1 MKKILRGAVLTFI
14 VLCVLIAAAAFTAK
28 STTESGLLRLRKE
41 IVDAGDYLDI
51 EDYPLP
57 EVQEKENA
65 YSHLMSVGNELESA
79 QSEIEAAKLDKVYD
93 TKEKISLSENE
104 SQALNQILN
113 QYSSLNEQLFLAS
126 ECSGFRSEFDPQ
138 DGFAAEL
145 PHLMNLRLACR
156 FLSFAAITKANQGE
170 GDTALRNCEAIIKLS
185 LLADSEPLLVGYLVG
200 IACQSIAMDAAY
212 QTLSVCEVSKDAIQS
227 FLVSLNAIQPYQ
239 SLADALKAERAIA
252 VMTFDQLR
260 EGDAQEAL
268 AGNAGG
274 LGQLGNNWLTEAY
287 LNDDEA
293 VYHQIMS
300 EQLELLNAPK
310 SVRDTKIQET
320 LDRLTDS
327 GFRYAIS
334 KMVLPALAPVADAA
348 DRAEAL
354 KRCMRIIMLGQQS
367 DAGNLEELDLPET
380 LLEDPFS
387 QKSLICLTGEHPW
400 SVYSVGANL
409 VDDSGSLK
417 PIEGGSQPLDL
428 GFVKISGLKPK
439 ADN

>member
-1 MKKILRGAVLTFI
+1 
-14 VLCVLIAAAAFTAK
+14 
-28 STTESGLLRLRKE
+28 
-41 IVDAGDYLDI
+41 
-51 EDYPLP
+51 
-57 EVQEKENA
+57 
-65 YSHLMSVGNELESA
+65 
-79 QSEIEAAKLDKVYD
+79 
-93 TKEKISLSENE
+93 
-104 SQALNQILN
+104 
-113 QYSSLNEQLFLAS
+113 
-126 ECSGFRSEFDPQ
+126 
-138 DGFAAEL
+138 
-145 PHLMNLRLACR
+145 
-156 FLSFAAITKANQGE
+156 
-170 GDTALRNCEAIIKLS
+170 
-185 LLADSEPLLVGYLVG
+185 
-200 IACQSIAMDAAY
+200 
-212 QTLSVCEVSKDAIQS
+212 
-227 FLVSLNAIQPYQ
+227 
-239 SLADALKAERAIA
+239 
-252 VMTFDQLR
+252 MTFDQLR

-310 SVRDTKIQET
+310 SPVTRKSKT

-348 DRAEAL
+348 DRSAEAL
-354 KRCMRIIMLGQQS
+354 KRCMRIIMLGQES
-367 DAGNLEELDLPET
+367 DAGNLEELDLPES

-439 ADN
+439 ADD

>member
-1 MKKILRGAVLTFI
+1 MNKILRGAVLTFI
-14 VLCVLIAAAAFTAK
+14 ILCVLLAAAAFTAK
-28 STTESGLLRLRKE
+28 STTESGLLRLREE

-65 YSHLMSVGNELESA
+65 YTHLMSVGDELESA
-79 QSEIEAAKLDKVYD
+79 QSEIETAKLDKVYD
-93 TKEKISLSENE
+93 TKETISFSENE

-113 QYSSLNEQLFLAS
+113 KYSSINEQLLLAS
-126 ECSGFRSEFDPQ
+126 QCSGFRSEFDPHE
-138 DGFAAEL
+138 GFAAEL

-156 FLSFAAITKANQGE
+156 FLSFAAITKANQGD
-170 GDTALRNCEAIIKLS
+170 GDAALGNCEAIIKLS

-200 IACQSIAMDAAY
+200 VACQSIAMEAAY
-212 QTLSVCEVSKDAIQS
+212 QTLSLCEVSNATIQS
-227 FLVSLNAIQPYQ
+227 FLVSLDAIQPYK
-239 SLADALKAERAIA
+239 SLSNALKAERAIA

-260 EGDAQEAL
+260 EGDAREAL

-274 LGQLGNNWLTEAY
+274 LGELGSNWLTEAY

-320 LDRLTDS
+320 LKTLTDS

-334 KMVLPALAPVADAA
+334 KMVLPGLAPIADAA
-348 DRAEAL
+348 DRAEAI
-354 KRCMRIIMLGQQS
+354 KRCMRIIMLGKQS
-367 DAGNLEELDLPET
+367 NAVNLEEMDLSQS

-387 QKSLICLTGEHPW
+387 QKPLICLTGEHPW
-400 SVYSVGANL
+400 SVYSVGPNL
-409 VDDSGSLK
+409 VDDSGSLR
-417 PIEGGSQPLDL
+417 PIEGSSQPLDL
-428 GFVKISGLKPK
+428 GFVKIAEPKP
-439 ADN
+439 